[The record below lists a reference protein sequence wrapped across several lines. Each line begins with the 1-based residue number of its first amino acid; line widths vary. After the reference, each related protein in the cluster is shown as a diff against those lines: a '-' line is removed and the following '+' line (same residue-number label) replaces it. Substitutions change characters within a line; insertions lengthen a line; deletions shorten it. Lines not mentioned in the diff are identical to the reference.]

1 MKRHCHEKKMR
12 KMKHGN
18 QGRKEYFKE
27 KRVFLKNK
35 YLKVMKYLTE
45 EEHLLTDTDT
55 LEMIQT
61 SIFY

>member
-1 MKRHCHEKKMR
+1 
-12 KMKHGN
+12 MKHGN
-18 QGRKEYFKE
+18 QERKEYFKE

-35 YLKVMKYLTE
+35 YLKVMKHLTE
-45 EEHLLTDTDT
+45 GEHLLTDTDT